1 MSKRYAL
8 LVDIRRCVGCTSCQV
23 SCKMENAVSI
33 GYFRAEVDFADV
45 ADYPK
50 PKRFFFSKLCNNCDN
65 PPCVLPCPVAGAT
78 YKREEDGVVMVNR
91 DLCIVCGR
99 CVKACPYGARFLHPY
114 IPVKNDPAKY
124 AKDVEE
130 VRGKK
135 AGDLR
140 VVDKCDYCSHRLAAG
155 IEEPA
160 CVRNCVG
167 RARIF
172 GDLNNGESAIFK
184 LKVSVK
190 TEDWHPEYG
199 TKPMTPCIAPDKE
212 VFSAADGRLNG

>member
-1 MSKRYAL
+1 MWRKCGG
-8 LVDIRRCVGCTSCQV
+8 RRPGIYGWWI
-23 SCKMENAVSI
+23 NAI
-33 GYFRAEVDFADV
+33 IA
-45 ADYPK
+45 
-50 PKRFFFSKLCNNCDN
+50 
-65 PPCVLPCPVAGAT
+65 
-78 YKREEDGVVMVNR
+78 
-91 DLCIVCGR
+91 
-99 CVKACPYGARFLHPY
+99 
-114 IPVKNDPAKY
+114 
-124 AKDVEE
+124 
-130 VRGKK
+130 
-135 AGDLR
+135 
-140 VVDKCDYCSHRLAAG
+140 SHRLAAG